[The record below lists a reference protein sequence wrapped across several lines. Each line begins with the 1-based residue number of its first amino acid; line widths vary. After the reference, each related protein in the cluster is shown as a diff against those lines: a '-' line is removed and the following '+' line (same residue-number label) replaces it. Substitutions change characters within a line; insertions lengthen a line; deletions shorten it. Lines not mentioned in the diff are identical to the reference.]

1 MLPQGPRIF
10 QRMVLVGG
18 IVHPGLYSTVL
29 GPKGPTLKRFSVI
42 KKEKRCSGNG
52 RLFNNYFTG
61 SSCEVQLK

>member
-52 RLFNNYFTG
+52 RLFKNYFIG
-61 SSCEVQLK
+61 YEVQLK